1 MSKARY
7 GDMDAFVK
15 KLKEEGYEDV
25 RLVDTTDGTFM
36 GHAESALLGLGGST
50 LLVGRK

>member
-1 MSKARY
+1 MSPQRY

-15 KLKEEGYEDV
+15 KLKAQGYAEV
-25 RLVDTTDGTFM
+25 RRIDTTDGTFM
-36 GHAESALLGLGGST
+36 GPKEARWLGLGSSA